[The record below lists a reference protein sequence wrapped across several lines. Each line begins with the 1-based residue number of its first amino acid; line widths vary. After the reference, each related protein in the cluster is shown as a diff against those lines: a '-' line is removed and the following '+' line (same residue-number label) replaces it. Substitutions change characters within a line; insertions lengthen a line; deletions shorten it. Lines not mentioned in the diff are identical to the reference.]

1 MQSNAYF
8 SSVNINGLG
17 KKQIINLII
26 SLNTIINE
34 YNPHIVCLVE
44 KNLSDNVKV
53 NIPGY
58 YIF

>member
-1 MQSNAYF
+1 MQCNAYF

-17 KKQIINLII
+17 KKKIINLII
-26 SLNTIINE
+26 SLNMIINE

-44 KNLSDNVKV
+44 KKLSDNVKV
-53 NIPGY
+53 NISGY